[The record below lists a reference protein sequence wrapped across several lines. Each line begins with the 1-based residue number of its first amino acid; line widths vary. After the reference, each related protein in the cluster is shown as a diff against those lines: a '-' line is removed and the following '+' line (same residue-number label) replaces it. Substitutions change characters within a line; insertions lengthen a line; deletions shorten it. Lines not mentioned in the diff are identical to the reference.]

1 MNPRH
6 LSRGE
11 FLALTGLLSGST
23 LLRGTARA
31 ATPPPPAPA
40 GKGAT
45 GAGPSREEMDKLRR
59 GCRGSLA
66 VGSPGDP
73 GAELIRIGEWV
84 QRQGLSR
91 DAYGSGDFIQGF
103 EQRVAGLLGFE
114 DGCFMPTGTMGQLIV
129 LRMYADA
136 SGNRRV
142 GLHPSSHH
150 VLHEGD
156 SHAVLHGLREVLISP
171 WTRPVLAS
179 DVREARE
186 PLGTVS
192 VELPVRWLGGQL
204 QTWEQLEELKTTC
217 REKGVKLHM
226 DGARL
231 WESQPFYGRP
241 YADICKGFDSVYV
254 SFYKMVGALGG
265 AMVLGGRDFIRTART
280 WRHRHGGNVFQMLP
294 YVASA
299 AMRLDDVLARIPG
312 YVKRARSL
320 TEALAADSRLTVLPR
335 PVQTNMFRVFLRG
348 DPAALTRQRDRIA
361 REDRIWVA
369 NGFGQ
374 TRVPGVVETELQVGE
389 GLGNVQDTE
398 AARAFS
404 RLLDAS
410 A

>member
-1 MNPRH
+1 MNPRQ

-23 LLRGTARA
+23 LLRGTAVA
-31 ATPPPPAPA
+31 ATPAPPPAA
-40 GKGAT
+40 GQPTRAQY
-45 GAGPSREEMDKLRR
+45 EQLRR
-59 GCRGSLA
+59 ECRAALA
-66 VGSPGDP
+66 PGSPADAG
-73 GAELIRIGEWV
+73 GELVRIGQWM
-84 QRQGLSR
+84 QRQGM
-91 DAYGSGDFIQGF
+91 SGDIYGNGDLVQSF
-103 EQRVAGLLGFE
+103 EKRIAGLLGFE

-136 SGNRRV
+136 GGHRTV

-150 VLHEGD
+150 VLHEND
-156 SHAVLHGLREVLISP
+156 AHRILHGLSDVTISP

-179 DVREARE
+179 DVAEARE
-186 PLGTVS
+186 PLGSVS

-204 QTWEQLEELKTTC
+204 QTWEQLEDLKRTC

-231 WESQPFYGRP
+231 WECQPFYGRS

-265 AMVLGGRDFIRTART
+265 AMVVGGKDFIRTART
-280 WRHRHGGNVFQMLP
+280 WRHRHGGNVFQLYP

-299 AMRLDDVLARIPG
+299 AMRLDEVLARIPE
-312 YVKRARSL
+312 YVKRTKAV
-320 TEALAADSRLTVLPR
+320 TELLAADTRLTVLPR
-335 PVQTNMFRVFLRG
+335 PVQTNMFHVFLRG
-348 DPAALTRQRDRIA
+348 DPGALSQKRDRIA
-361 REDRIWVA
+361 REDKVWVA

-374 TRVPGVVETELQVGE
+374 TRVPGIVQTELQLDE
-389 GLGNVQDTE
+389 GITGIKDKD
-398 AARAFS
+398 AARAFL
-404 RLLDAS
+404 RLLEA

>member
-1 MNPRH
+1 MNPRQ

-23 LLRGTARA
+23 LLRGTAQA
-31 ATPPPPAPA
+31 ATPPPPAPV
-40 GKGAT
+40 GKAAA
-45 GAGPSREEMDKLRR
+45 GAGPSRAEMDALRR
-59 GCRGSLA
+59 GCRASLA
-66 VGSPGDP
+66 VGGPTDAGD
-73 GAELIRIGEWV
+73 ELIRVGEWV
-84 QRQGLSR
+84 KRQGLSR
-91 DAYGSGDFIQGF
+91 DFYGSGDFVQAF
-103 EQRVAGLLGFE
+103 EKRVADLLGFE
-114 DGCFMPTGTMGQLIV
+114 DGCYMPTGTMGQLIV

-150 VLHEGD
+150 VLHESD
-156 SHAVLHGLREVLISP
+156 SHAVLHGLREVFISP
-171 WTRPVLAS
+171 WSRPVLAS

-186 PLGTVS
+186 PLGSVS

-204 QTWEQLEELKTTC
+204 QTWEQLEELKSTC
-217 REKGVKLHM
+217 RDKRVKLHM

-231 WESQPFYGRP
+231 WESQPFYGRS

-265 AMVLGGRDFIRTART
+265 AMVLGGKDFIRDART
-280 WRHRHGGNVFQMLP
+280 WRHRHGGNLFQMLP

-312 YVKRARSL
+312 YVKRAKSL
-320 TEALAADSRLTVLPR
+320 TEAMAADTRITVLPR

-348 DPAALTRQRDRIA
+348 DAAALTRQRDVIA
-361 REDRIWVA
+361 REDKVWVA
-369 NGFGQ
+369 NGFGP

-389 GLGNVQDTE
+389 GLGTIKDAD

-404 RLLDAS
+404 RLLDAK

>member
-1 MNPRH
+1 MTPRQ

-23 LLRGTARA
+23 LLRGTAQA
-31 ATPPPPAPA
+31 ATPPPPATRAAP
-40 GKGAT
+40 
-45 GAGPSREEMDKLRR
+45 GAGPSREELEKLRR
-59 GCRGSLA
+59 ECRASLVLGGPTDA
-66 VGSPGDP
+66 
-73 GAELIRIGEWV
+73 GAELIRLGEWV
-84 QRQGLSR
+84 KRQGASR
-91 DAYGSGDFIQGF
+91 DFYGSGDFVQAF
-103 EQRVAGLLGFE
+103 EKRVAGMLGFE
-114 DGCFMPTGTMGQLIV
+114 DGCYMPTGTMGQLVV

-150 VLHEGD
+150 VLHESD
-156 SHAVLHGLREVLISP
+156 AHAALHGLREVLISP

-179 DVREARE
+179 DVRDAKDA
-186 PLGTVS
+186 LGTVS

-204 QTWEQLEELKTTC
+204 QTWEQLEELKRTC

-231 WESQPFYGRP
+231 WESQPFYGRS
-241 YADICKGFDSVYV
+241 YADICRGFDSVYV

-265 AMVLGGRDFIRTART
+265 AMILGGSDFIRTART
-280 WRHRHGGNVFQMLP
+280 WRHRHGGNLFQMLP

-299 AMRLDDVLARIPG
+299 AMRLDEVLPRIPE
-312 YVKRARSL
+312 YVKRAKSL

-335 PVQTNMFRVFLRG
+335 PVQTNLFRVFLRG
-348 DPAALTRQRDRIA
+348 DPAALSRQRDRIA
-361 REDRIWVA
+361 REDKVWVA
-369 NGFGQ
+369 NGFSP

-389 GLGNVQDTE
+389 GLGTLRDAD

-404 RLLDAS
+404 RLLEGA
-410 A
+410 